1 MPLVAEDIK
10 QVKSIVLETFQEH
23 FEHSVQPSPAPPK
36 SESERKW
43 DLLERIVR
51 VEEEL
56 KYLREDMERRFAEA
70 QEDRK
75 QLREDME
82 RRFAEAQEDRKQ
94 LREDMERRFTEARE
108 DMERR
113 FTEVNRRFAEMREDM
128 NRRFAEVRED
138 IERNFKFT
146 VWVVSGWGTLLA
158 ALISLF
164 SLLS

>member
-1 MPLVAEDIK
+1 MPLVAEDIE
-10 QVKSIVLETFQEH
+10 QVKSIVLKIFQEH
-23 FEHSVQPSPAPPK
+23 SSQPSSVPK

-70 QEDRK
+70 QEDRR

-82 RRFAEAQEDRKQ
+82 RRFAEVN
-94 LREDMERRFTEARE
+94 
-108 DMERR
+108 RR
-113 FTEVNRRFAEMREDM
+113 FTEVREDM
-128 NRRFAEVRED
+128 NRRFIEVRED

-146 VWVVSGWGTLLA
+146 VWVASGWGTLLA
-158 ALISLF
+158 ALITLF
-164 SLLS
+164 SLLT